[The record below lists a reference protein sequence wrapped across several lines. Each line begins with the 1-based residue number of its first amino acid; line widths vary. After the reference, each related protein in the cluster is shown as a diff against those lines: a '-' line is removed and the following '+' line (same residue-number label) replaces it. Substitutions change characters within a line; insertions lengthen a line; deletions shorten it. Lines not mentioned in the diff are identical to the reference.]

1 MRGAHH
7 CSAPP
12 PFSKM
17 TYTYCVEWGVKLYYT
32 NVGLIVIVLSGI
44 IHGLYKL
51 CLILFGSLSDFS
63 RQCTYSCS
71 SVRVRE
77 DALLDTV
84 DLSAFGVRVCK

>member
-1 MRGAHH
+1 
-7 CSAPP
+7 
-12 PFSKM
+12 M

-71 SVRVRE
+71 SVLGCR
-77 DALLDTV
+77 
-84 DLSAFGVRVCK
+84 GVRVEHFSYPTRTRT